1 MDSPFEA
8 RWQVPPGD
16 PTACRWHLSKAAS
29 NWPSMDGGVESGGGA
44 ARQVLGEVV
53 ARSWRGRGEDGGPDL
68 GRRRRQGSGVE
79 EASRSCVSGGETEC
93 GRRRDNVVAV
103 VGSGA
108 TGARVTN
115 ERCRR
120 RKKKKVGQ
128 PKQRATKLGRWGRGG
143 EIWKPY
149 QNDSPFG
156 RRVGDQFLHTEQMW
170 CLDTFSHMTKT
181 PKSKYNA

>member
-115 ERCRR
+115 ERCRP
-120 RKKKKVGQ
+120 RKKKK
-128 PKQRATKLGRWGRGG
+128 W
-143 EIWKPY
+143 
-149 QNDSPFG
+149 DSPNRGPPNWDGGAVGEKFG
-156 RRVGDQFLHTEQMW
+156 GP
-170 CLDTFSHMTKT
+170 TKMIVRLEGVLEINFCT
-181 PKSKYNA
+181 QSRCGAWTLLVI